1 MSNYETSL
9 KASLDNLSDE
19 EISKKLKTGY
29 FSDEA
34 RVVAEQVLSERG
46 IASNEITENRAVG
59 EISHE
64 GLDYLTE
71 EQNKKLVTGNVIVT
85 MIALF
90 LIGAS

>member
-34 RVVAEQVLSERG
+34 RAVAEQVLSERG
-46 IASNEITENRAVG
+46 FASNESTE
-59 EISHE
+59 
-64 GLDYLTE
+64 
-71 EQNKKLVTGNVIVT
+71 KKHKLYW
-85 MIALF
+85 
-90 LIGAS
+90 

>member
-1 MSNYETSL
+1 MMLIMSNYETSL

-46 IASNEITENRAVG
+46 IASNEATEKRVVG
-59 EISHE
+59 QISQE
-64 GLDYLTE
+64 GLDYLTQ
-71 EQNKKLVTGNVIVT
+71 EQNY
-85 MIALF
+85 
-90 LIGAS
+90 